1 MADLEVA
8 AGAVEVH
15 RHKFEVYVSKYFLY
29 EMVGVSVITS
39 TANRARFMQRLITM
53 YTYQTYP
60 HEDMEWIIMDDG
72 EESVE
77 SFFKDLCLPN
87 IRYIRSDTRQ
97 PMGTKLNR
105 LVYEARGDI
114 LVVMDDDDYYPPE
127 RVASAVAAFARNPW
141 CEVAGTSLVYMYSTA
156 TGEVYQAGPYHNK
169 HALNC
174 TLAWKRSYSQKQLFD
189 PAEVCAV
196 ERRFLKGFT
205 VPMIQLKPSE
215 TILHVIHSSNT
226 FDKTKTSQMKLT
238 DLRLEDFITYS
249 DLHAAF
255 ANST

>member
-1 MADLEVA
+1 MAWPRQGSRRCSGVNLTYISA
-8 AGAVEVH
+8 H
-15 RHKFEVYVSKYFLY
+15 IFLQ

-60 HEDMEWIIMDDG
+60 HEDMEWIILDDG
-72 EESVE
+72 EDSVE
-77 SFFKDLCLPN
+77 KFFTELCLPN
-87 IRYIRSDTRQ
+87 IRYIRSEIRQ

-127 RVASAVAAFARNPW
+127 RVASAVAAFAANPW

-156 TGEVYQAGPYHNK
+156 TGEIFSAGPYNNK

-174 TLAWKRSYSQKQLFD
+174 TLAWKRSYSEKQLFD

-196 ERRFLKGFT
+196 EKRFLRGFT
-205 VPMIQLKPSE
+205 VPIIQLKPSE
-215 TILHVIHSSNT
+215 TILHMIHSSNT
-226 FDKTKTSQMKLT
+226 FDKTKTGQMKLT
-238 DLRLEDFITYS
+238 ELRLEDFISYYE
-249 DLHAAF
+249 LRAAF
-255 ANST
+255 AN

>member
-1 MADLEVA
+1 
-8 AGAVEVH
+8 
-15 RHKFEVYVSKYFLY
+15 
-29 EMVGVSVITS
+29 MVGVSVITS

-53 YTYQTYP
+53 YMYQTYP
-60 HEDMEWIIMDDG
+60 HEDMEWIILDDG

-77 SFFKDLCLPN
+77 AFFKDLCLPN
-87 IRYIRSDTRQ
+87 IRYIRSSARQ
-97 PMGTKLNR
+97 TMGTKLNR

-127 RVASAVAAFARNPW
+127 RVASAVAAFAGNPW

-156 TGEVYQAGPYHNK
+156 TGEVYQAGPYHKK

-174 TLAWKRSYSQKQLFD
+174 TLAWKRSYSEKQLFD

-196 ERRFLKGFT
+196 EKRFLRGFT

-226 FDKTKTSQMKLT
+226 FDKTKTGQMKLT
-238 DLRLEDFITYS
+238 DLRLEDFISYS
-249 DLHAAF
+249 DLRLAF
-255 ANST
+255 ANTN

>member
-1 MADLEVA
+1 M
-8 AGAVEVH
+8 H
-15 RHKFEVYVSKYFLY
+15 IFFCK
-29 EMVGVSVITS
+29 MVGVSVITS
-39 TANRARFMQRLITM
+39 TANRARFMARLITM

-60 HEDMEWIIMDDG
+60 HEDMEWIILDDG

-77 SFFKDLCLPN
+77 AFFTDLCLPN
-87 IRYIRSDTRQ
+87 IRYIRSEGRQ

-127 RVASAVAAFARNPW
+127 RVESAVAAFAANPW

-174 TLAWKRSYSQKQLFD
+174 TLAWKRSYSEKQLFD

-196 ERRFLKGFT
+196 EKRFLRGFT
-205 VPMIQLKPSE
+205 VPMIQLKSSE

-226 FDKTKTSQMKLT
+226 FDKTKTGQMKRT
-238 DLRLEDFITYS
+238 DLRLDDFITYS
-249 DLHAAF
+249 DLRAAF
-255 ANST
+255 AN

>member
-1 MADLEVA
+1 
-8 AGAVEVH
+8 
-15 RHKFEVYVSKYFLY
+15 
-29 EMVGVSVITS
+29 MVGVSVITS
-39 TANRARFMQRLITM
+39 TANRARFMPRLITM
-53 YTYQTYP
+53 YAYQTYP
-60 HEDMEWIIMDDG
+60 HEDMEWIILDDG

-77 SFFKDLCLPN
+77 TFFTDLCLPN
-87 IRYIRSDTRQ
+87 IRYIRSEGRQ

-127 RVASAVAAFARNPW
+127 RVASAVAAFTANPW

-156 TGEVYQAGPYHNK
+156 TGEVHRAGPYHNK

-174 TLAWKRSYSQKQLFD
+174 TLAWKSSYSQKQLFD

-196 ERRFLKGFT
+196 ERRFLRGFT
-205 VPMIQLKPSE
+205 VPMIQLNPSE

-226 FDKTKTSQMKLT
+226 FDKTKTGQMKRT
-238 DLRLEDFITYS
+238 DLRLEDFISYS
-249 DLHAAF
+249 ELRAAF
-255 ANST
+255 VDAN